1 MQGGLFR
8 KEVIDNQNNRLH
20 GDVILLP
27 KFSHTILIISLIFWI
42 IAVAIWLI
50 NSSYERKETVVGWI
64 TPDNGIIKVYSKKAG
79 VINKILVKEG
89 QKVQKGQP
97 LLIIGNDKNLA
108 DGHELEATLLN
119 EYDSQRLLIKAQL
132 VRANEIYQMRLIS
145 LHQKINSSKQNLS
158 LLSKQIV
165 SANIRYQ
172 TQLNKTAQL
181 TTLKNQGH
189 INQNDLDK
197 AKEKEL
203 LLKSEV
209 EELSRTHLNQKNQ
222 ITQLTSDTKL
232 LPVQNLNEIDQLKEK
247 LSKIAQNVTNIRGEQ
262 SYVVKASKLG
272 TITNLQAI
280 EGQSTNSALPLL
292 TIIPSNSVLQAKL
305 LIPVSASGFL
315 AQGQDI
321 KIRYDAFPYQKFG
334 TYSGKILQIS
344 NSVLL
349 PGELVTPTIKV
360 TQPVYLV
367 VAHLASPHV
376 KAFGK
381 NIDLKAGMTLST
393 DITLEE
399 RTLIEWLL
407 SPIYSL
413 KGKM

>member
-262 SYVVKASKLG
+262 SYIVKASKLG

-381 NIDLKAGMTLST
+381 HIDLKAGMTLST

-407 SPIYSL
+407 APIYSL
-413 KGKM
+413 KGKL